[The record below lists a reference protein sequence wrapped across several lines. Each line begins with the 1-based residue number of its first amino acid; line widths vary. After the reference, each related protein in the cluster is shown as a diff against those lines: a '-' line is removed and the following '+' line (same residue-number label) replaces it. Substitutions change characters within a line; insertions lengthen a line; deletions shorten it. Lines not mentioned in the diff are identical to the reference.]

1 SQASL
6 PIFAIG
12 YGREAEPEDVG
23 ILTVEQSR
31 SMFRADSFQGTAT
44 IKQQLPA
51 GREYRVEICSG
62 GQVVWSKSMESDG
75 NPSRTLEYRIA
86 GEKLFAAQQSA
97 SRSKAIPLD
106 LEFEVHHEGQDASA
120 QNDTFES
127 SLWGV
132 NRKNRVLVMDKRGRW
147 ESRYVKNAFGRDSA
161 WELKSILGPDEYETH
176 PFPTTRE
183 ELI

>member
-1 SQASL
+1 SI

-12 YGREAEPEDVG
+12 YGREAEPDDVG
-23 ILTVEQSR
+23 ILAVEHSR

-51 GREYRVEICSG
+51 GREYRVEIRTG
-62 GQVVWSKSMESDG
+62 GQVVWSKSLESDG
-75 NPSRTLEYRIA
+75 SPSRTLEYRIA

-106 LEFEVHHEGQDASA
+106 LQFEISYDGQDASA
-120 QNDTFES
+120 KNDTFES

-147 ESRYVKNAFGRDSA
+147 ESRYVKNAFGRDTA
-161 WELKSILGPDEYETH
+161 WELKSILGPEEYESN
-176 PFPTTRE
+176 PFPKT
-183 ELI
+183 